1 VRVIHSS
8 SHWTHRCIIDSS
20 DEENT
25 PPNVPDPSRFERHK
39 TGSQD
44 TAAAQGFS
52 PNRVAKLSESSP
64 AKQVESP
71 SPLHLRVA
79 SPTTSS
85 PVLLKTPPRAPTRP
99 RADKERRPSQTGR
112 RDDRRARRKA
122 VAPYARS
129 RPAAQAKKTS
139 IEPRMAVRAVLEE
152 ASRPRTELARSDDVF
167 VPARWPFGVIHL
179 REHFNP
185 LATVFSAIPH
195 FGSCCCWNP
204 CRTTTCRNARVN
216 VYCILNCCPYEGKC
230 GNGLDDSSK
239 VLLGCNVRTRQLGVV
254 AADDISAGE
263 VLDQYL
269 GEIEHLAASRARR
282 PRNGGYRLLLKQR
295 LEKPTYPIRVAIN
308 AEIVGSIMR
317 FVNHSRKPVAQFI
330 EVANGRRTTV
340 VVATTQDIRRGQE
353 VTVDYGDDLWFVCWC
368 QLPGCVHRDIQGDQD
383 P

>member
-1 VRVIHSS
+1 V
-8 SHWTHRCIIDSS
+8 
-20 DEENT
+20 
-25 PPNVPDPSRFERHK
+25 
-39 TGSQD
+39 
-44 TAAAQGFS
+44 
-52 PNRVAKLSESSP
+52 
-64 AKQVESP
+64 
-71 SPLHLRVA
+71 
-79 SPTTSS
+79 
-85 PVLLKTPPRAPTRP
+85 
-99 RADKERRPSQTGR
+99 
-112 RDDRRARRKA
+112 
-122 VAPYARS
+122 
-129 RPAAQAKKTS
+129 
-139 IEPRMAVRAVLEE
+139 AVRTVLEE

-185 LATVFSAIPH
+185 IATVFPAIPH
-195 FGSCCCWNP
+195 FGSCGCWNP

-216 VYCILNCCPYEGKC
+216 VYCNLNCCPYEGKC

-239 VLLGCNVRTRQLGVV
+239 VLLGRNVRTRQLGVV
-254 AADDISAGE
+254 AAEDISAGE
-263 VLDQYL
+263 VLGQYL

-295 LEKPTYPIRVAIN
+295 PEKPTYPIRVAIN
-308 AEIVGSIMR
+308 AERMGSMMR
-317 FVNHSRKPVAQFI
+317 FVNHSCQPVAQFI